1 MKSNCMKI
9 AGMIALALSLTTS
22 ALATEHQQTNKPIAY
37 ISSPWDKPNFARKLM
52 QHMETLG
59 FQSSKDWTKNQGV
72 AASIKN
78 KSQDVLANFKAIDN
92 SDYYIAYFSNGVK
105 DWGTHSLLTYALAK
119 HKKVLAVI
127 PPHSYASKSHI
138 LYHPDVKRFA
148 SLKAL
153 DSYVK
158 HTKV

>member
-1 MKSNCMKI
+1 
-9 AGMIALALSLTTS
+9 
-22 ALATEHQQTNKPIAY
+22 
-37 ISSPWDKPNFARKLM
+37 M
-52 QHMETLG
+52 QDTETLG
-59 FQSSKDWTKNQGV
+59 FEISKDWTANQCV

-78 KSQDVLANFKAIDN
+78 KSQVALANFEAIDN

-105 DWGTHSLLTYALAK
+105 VWGTHSLLTYALAK

-148 SLKAL
+148 SLKVL
-153 DSYVK
+153 DSTVK